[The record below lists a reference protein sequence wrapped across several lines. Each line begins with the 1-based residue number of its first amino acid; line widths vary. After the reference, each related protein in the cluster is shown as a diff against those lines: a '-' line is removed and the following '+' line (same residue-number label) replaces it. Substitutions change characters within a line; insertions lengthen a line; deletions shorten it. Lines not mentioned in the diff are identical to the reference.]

1 MSIPQESCPQG
12 RQRKALTWSI
22 TGRARSIVTNTFIFW
37 TLLCVAANIGITQVI
52 HVAGEDNKNCHLLSR
67 NGPHLTVTV
76 EEEARSVGIE
86 GARTVEVNGEESVKK
101 ILRLFDPQ
109 RVLTT
114 EEDFIRFWPEEIG
127 RAHV

>member
-1 MSIPQESCPQG
+1 M
-12 RQRKALTWSI
+12 
-22 TGRARSIVTNTFIFW
+22 
-37 TLLCVAANIGITQVI
+37 AANIGITQVI

-76 EEEARSVGIE
+76 EEEARFMGIE

-114 EEDFIRFWPEEIG
+114 EEDFIRFWPEV
-127 RAHV
+127 RAALAEFLHPHNTHNLRIKTRRGKD